1 VLDLNKIEKLLER
14 EGAKLILELQ
24 AMMVSTGANA
34 SGRTSKSLE
43 VITRNTDT
51 SVGMSIQGGIGWK
64 FVEQGR
70 GATRRSGDGAVYKAI
85 KQWIDDKGI
94 TPETGVSKDALAFL
108 ITRAIHQRGTL
119 LNLLGERREVY
130 TNVIT
135 DQYIDKIVNEI
146 GNEVQVQVA
155 SDIIDKFIG

>member
-1 VLDLNKIEKLLER
+1 MLDLSKIEAILER
-14 EGAKLILELQ
+14 EGNRLVLDLQ

-43 VITRNTDT
+43 VITRSTST
-51 SVGMSIQGGIGWK
+51 SVGMSVQGGIGWA

-70 GATRRSGDGAVYKAI
+70 GVTRRTGDGAVRRAI
-85 KQWIDDKGI
+85 RQWIDDKGI
-94 TPETGVSKDALAFL
+94 IPESGISKDALAYV
-108 ITRAIHQRGTL
+108 ISRAIHERGTL
-119 LNLLGERREVY
+119 LHLLNERREIY

-135 DQYIDKIVNEI
+135 DQYIDNIVSEI
-146 GNEVQVQVA
+146 GNEVQLQVA